1 MEKRYFLVSGGKGKE
16 EGFLQISP
24 QQIKTTENTIQLLK
38 ETFKMLR
45 YLKPSLS
52 QLLTVKLVFRNP
64 SPLRLAG
71 TSAARSTAHCGRSG
85 ARPFK
90 EHECVCKSIG
100 PDEMNPGVLRKLED
114 KDANSLDFI
123 YGPLVG

>member
-1 MEKRYFLVSGGKGKE
+1 MEKGKKKDFYRYLHSKM
-16 EGFLQISP
+16 
-24 QQIKTTENTIQLLK
+24 KTNENKIQLLK

-52 QLLTVKLVFRNP
+52 QPLTVKLVFRNA

-71 TSAARSTAHCGRSG
+71 KSAARSTAHCRRSV

-100 PDEMNPGVLRKLED
+100 LDEMNPGVLRKLED